1 MAASHVAI
9 VRRALKDY
17 TDRGVFGSFTEKALK
32 NSKTQFDFL
41 WLHNKRYT
49 LVFDAEKEVL
59 TLKDCFPHVP
69 ARSEMYGGIKDYLT
83 ERSDPKLRAHR
94 RIDPK
99 RALVS
104 CSNRAGKVS
113 LSIDVQRN
121 QYTYATKKLVN
132 LLHETFLMIDQ
143 CFTEYLYEHFDLP
156 EE

>member
-9 VRRALKDY
+9 VRRTLKEY
-17 TDRGVFGSFTEKALK
+17 ADRGVFGSFTEKALK
-32 NSKTQFDFL
+32 NSKIQFDFL

-49 LVFDAEKEVL
+49 LVFDAEKDSL
-59 TLKDCFPHVP
+59 TFKDCFPHVP
-69 ARSEMYGGIKDYLT
+69 ARSEMYGGIRDFLK
-83 ERSDPKLRAHR
+83 ERSNSKLRAHR

-99 RALVS
+99 RAVVA
-104 CSNRAGKVS
+104 CSNRSGKVS
-113 LSIDVQRN
+113 LSVEVKRN

-132 LLHETFLMIDQ
+132 LLHETFLMLDQ